1 MLLVGYL
8 YLLKRLTLILEANT
22 ENTDRN
28 PIPAFFEKKK
38 KNINSI
44 SNNMF
49 YSKKHTF

>member
-28 PIPAFFEKKK
+28 PIPAFFEKK
-38 KNINSI
+38 NINSI